1 MQQRIQL
8 LYMGNNN
15 SYIVVQFFYFNS
27 LESLPV
33 ETLGPED
40 VAPLNCRYD
49 AQIYVFAKEMEKK
62 LQDAKLYVVG
72 AGALGCELLKNLAL
86 MWTSYGSQGKLTII
100 DDGIIEKS
108 NLSRQFL
115 FQDWNIAEEKSRVA
129 TSAASTNNP
138 YLQVVALQNHVSIYT
153 HHVFDDSF

>member
-1 MQQRIQL
+1 
-8 LYMGNNN
+8 MGNNN
-15 SYIVVQFFYFNS
+15 SYIAVQFFYFDS

-49 AQIYVFAKEMEKK
+49 AQISVFGKEMQKK
-62 LQDAKLYVVG
+62 LQDAKLFVVG

-86 MWTSYGSQGKLTII
+86 MGASCGSQGKLTIT
-100 DDGIIEKS
+100 DDDVIEKS

-115 FQDWNIAEEKSRVA
+115 FRDWNIGEAKSRVA
-129 TSAASTNNP
+129 ASAAAAINQP
-138 YLQVVALQNHVSIYT
+138 IFAGCSIAISCEPKYPRCL
-153 HHVFDDSF
+153 